1 MIEEQSFYAGLGI
14 VGLQLNQPV
23 RKDVARA
30 FYLALEDETTAEEWQ
45 AFVRVAVKR
54 FAWTFLPPVP
64 ALLDA
69 LRVFRGAPRLEAEA
83 VLAYER
89 VLESGSYGPEGTYW
103 HFREI
108 AARCG
113 AAAAEAFLEAGGH
126 SAFCASDGGGYRDT
140 ERQKRFVSAYQ
151 AAARVAPS
159 GRLLPAATP
168 QRFLP
173 AGERSEAVAFRPI
186 GRGEAADLLAKT
198 AGLNASE
205 NEGASR

>member
-1 MIEEQSFYAGLGI
+1 MIDDQSFYAGVGI
-14 VGLQLNQPV
+14 IGLQLNQPV

-30 FYLALEDETTAEEWQ
+30 FWLAMRDETTAEEWQ
-45 AFVRVAVKR
+45 AFVAVAVKR

-69 LRVFRGAPRLEAEA
+69 LQAFRGATPLAAEA
-83 VLAYER
+83 TLAYER
-89 VLESGSYGPEGTYW
+89 VLGAGIYGAEGTYW

-113 AAAAEAFLEAGGH
+113 PAAAEAFLKAGGH
-126 SAFCASDGGGYRDT
+126 TTFAASDGGGYRDT
-140 ERQKRFVSAYQ
+140 ERQKRFVAAYV
-151 AAARVAPS
+151 AAARAEPA
-159 GRLLPAATP
+159 GRLLPAAPP

-173 AGERSEAVAFRPI
+173 VGQVSQERGFEQI
-186 GRGEAADLLAKT
+186 GRGEAADLLAKI

-205 NEGASR
+205 GP